1 MHAPPASAMVARS
14 LATPSISPAANKCC
28 VDSLPSPAL
37 RQIDRPSRLHCTAA
51 EAMATGG
58 SYGARRLSDLLQE
71 QQEPFLLLL
80 EAPPQRLRSPVV
92 EACGRRLR
100 NLLCGGG
107 GYKTTTASARK
118 KDLLLQY
125 WDDLAACFTCAAPR
139 QRFRRLPR
147 AGDIGDE
154 VVGGNKQQLSPVS
167 VLDQHSDGESTELIS
182 HSGDEEDDGKPS
194 TSAHDDVPGAA
205 AKPCSTFVITNGVKV
220 RAVEAGAV
228 QGNDSKRLQSSSAEQ
243 AIVSE
248 WERIAADISR
258 IPTLVAL
265 SSSGS
270 FRRFAAD
277 EVGQSIEAMIFEEV
291 KWEAVRDMICL
302 HGFLL

>member
-1 MHAPPASAMVARS
+1 
-14 LATPSISPAANKCC
+14 
-28 VDSLPSPAL
+28 
-37 RQIDRPSRLHCTAA
+37 
-51 EAMATGG
+51 MATGG
-58 SYGARRLSDLLQE
+58 CYGGRRLSDLLQE

-80 EAPPQRLRSPVV
+80 DPPQRRRSPAV

-107 GYKTTTASARK
+107 GYKTTTATTSRK

-139 QRFRRLPR
+139 QRFRRLRR
-147 AGDIGDE
+147 AGDIADE

-167 VLDQHSDGESTELIS
+167 VLDLHSDDESSPAGIS
-182 HSGDEEDDGKPS
+182 HSGDEEEHDGSKP
-194 TSAHDDVPGAA
+194 TTAGAA
-205 AKPCSTFVITNGVKV
+205 AKPCSTFVITNGGKV
-220 RAVEAGAV
+220 RGVEAGAV
-228 QGNDSKRLQSSSAEQ
+228 EGKRLQSSSVEQ